1 MTPNEEER
9 GRPGFPLMAST
20 DQFESEKD
28 ETTNKQRLEVQERS
42 TVGDERSD
50 FEGKAAFRS
59 SPAADQKAAKIQR
72 LKSGFRICK
81 PQGTFLWPNMVNN
94 YSSPCSNML
103 SPQPDQVLVPTP
115 PSVSS
120 STASAPPQLPYHHL
134 LHPSPPVKP
143 LAERGAVAVSLP
155 PKGTNIEDVVAN
167 TISTTTVINL
177 RNVPSSPPT
186 HDLPLVSS
194 GANIKIWESCLYGTG
209 NAVGYVQQQQ
219 NVCCSSS
226 ASSLASEVG
235 NWLALSAPRSGS
247 DEST

>member
-1 MTPNEEER
+1 
-9 GRPGFPLMAST
+9 
-20 DQFESEKD
+20 
-28 ETTNKQRLEVQERS
+28 
-42 TVGDERSD
+42 
-50 FEGKAAFRS
+50 
-59 SPAADQKAAKIQR
+59 
-72 LKSGFRICK
+72 
-81 PQGTFLWPNMVNN
+81 
-94 YSSPCSNML
+94 ML

-115 PSVSS
+115 PSVPS

-186 HDLPLVSS
+186 HDLPLEMLWGMFNS
-194 GANIKIWESCLYGTG
+194 NRMY
-209 NAVGYVQQQQ
+209 
-219 NVCCSSS
+219 CCSSS